1 MTTLLNNS
9 ITSVL
14 FFIAALVFMYL
25 FVSLVSYGVLVKAGD
40 KGFKG
45 FIPIYRSYLIFK
57 YSTGNMYS
65 FFLYIALYRI
75 LYYIIANYSRERR
88 LDNFYKVIHAT

>member
-45 FIPIYRSYLIFK
+45 FIGFI
-57 YSTGNMYS
+57 G
-65 FFLYIALYRI
+65 
-75 LYYIIANYSRERR
+75 
-88 LDNFYKVIHAT
+88 